1 MLKTTREGTPPP
13 KKKHTRRVGVKRE
26 KKIGE
31 EEKKEGQTI
40 RKRLH

>member
-1 MLKTTREGTPPP
+1 MLKTTREGTPPQ
-13 KKKHTRRVGVKRE
+13 KKKNTQGEWELKG